1 MAYEKVN
8 WLNKG
13 ETGAKYINKT
23 NLNQMDSGIYNL
35 DLNKVEVI
43 QLLTV
48 GDTAPAE
55 CERGDKYYNTT
66 NELIYTATTTD
77 TWGTEGEVPL
87 STRLYVDLSSSK
99 LYYYDGV
106 NFNSYGGGGGDTLP
120 IGIILPFSDDTIP
133 EGYMICDGSAISRT
147 TYSTLFSVIGTTYGV
162 GDGSTTFNLPNL
174 KGRIPVGYDST
185 DSDFDTL
192 GETGGEKTHTLT
204 VNEMPSHAHSYTY
217 STSVSDWSS
226 RIPLGSNAGV
236 GTSGAGISTT
246 GGDQAHNNLQP
257 YIVINYIIKVSQT
270 TSTQAQVVDG
280 YSTSTTDS
288 YSCNYVN
295 SIKDI
300 YSTDEVKTNKVWI
313 DGKPIYRKCF
323 NRGSDTTTFNHNI
336 SNVDLIWIDTT
347 HSIRKHDSGNVFN
360 IIGGSNDASIR
371 LAVYVNSTQ
380 VVINKVDN
388 TSPTYIYIVLEYTK
402 TTD

>member
-147 TYSTLFSVIGTTYGV
+147 TYATLFSVIGTTYGV

-174 KGRIPVGYDST
+174 KGKVPVGYDST

-192 GETGGEKTHTLT
+192 GETGGEKTHVLAD
-204 VNEMPSHAHSYTY
+204 NELPNTTNKYLSNASSGLDWGIQSGTSYAFKG
-217 STSVSDWSS
+217 VS
-226 RIPLGSNAGV
+226 LGSGE
-236 GTSGAGISTT
+236 
-246 GGDQAHNNLQP
+246 AHNNLQP
-257 YIVINYIIKVSQT
+257 YQVVNYIIKVSQT

-295 SIKDI
+295 NINT
-300 YSTDEVKTNKVWI
+300 YSTDETRIGTWI
-313 DGKPIYRKCF
+313 DGKPIYRKVI
-323 NRGSDTTTFNHNI
+323 NTGALPTLGGKVINHNI
-336 SNVDLIWIDTT
+336 SNIDYVCK
-347 HSIRKHDSGNVFN
+347 IEGMAYRDSDN
-360 IIGGSNDASIR
+360 IFLPLPHAT
-371 LAVYVNSTQ
+371 Y
-380 VVINKVDN
+380 DN
-388 TSPTYIYIVLEYTK
+388 TAISCYCDKTAITIIVYTDRSAFQESYATIEYTK